1 MLGRRAMLGLLAAA
15 LWAGPPLGFR
25 FPGAL
30 GGAAWAKD
38 GGSNSG
44 SGGSGGGKDD
54 DDDDDGGGG
63 GNSGPGGSSGSGKG
77 KSGKGNVTI
86 GKSRRPIFGGDGI
99 HLQFF
104 DGHVERIRAG
114 QFERTD
120 TYGRLVERRVST
132 ASDLRRLRSLE
143 AEFAAKGRAS
153 GIVTIAEI
161 DESSGRVEIT
171 DFRGWRE
178 TLMRTRYEL
187 SDPNGRTVTLRALV
201 SDDILRVRSLLSLN

>member
-1 MLGRRAMLGLLAAA
+1 MLRLLAAA
-15 LWAGPPLGFR
+15 LWAAPPIGFS
-25 FPGAL
+25 
-30 GGAAWAKD
+30 GGTAWANQ

-44 SGGSGGGKDD
+44 SGGSGRDDDNDD
-54 DDDDDGGGG
+54 DDDTNS
-63 GNSGPGGSSGSGKG
+63 GNSGSGGSSGSSGSGKG
-77 KSGKGNVTI
+77 KGKPGKAGFSI
-86 GKSRRPIFGGDGI
+86 GTSRRPIFGGDGI

-120 TYGRLVERRVST
+120 RSGRLVERRVST
-132 ASDLRRLRSLE
+132 AVDLRRLRSLE

-178 TLMRTRYEL
+178 TLMRARYEL

-201 SDDILRVRSLLSLN
+201 PDDILRIRGLLSLN

>member
-25 FPGAL
+25 FPGAS

-44 SGGSGGGKDD
+44 SGDSGGGN
-54 DDDDDGGGG
+54 DDDGNDDDGG
-63 GNSGPGGSSGSGKG
+63 GNSGPGGGSGSGKG

-120 TYGRLVERRVST
+120 TSGRIIERRVST
-132 ASDLRRLRSLE
+132 AGDLRRLRALE

-178 TLMRTRYEL
+178 TLMRARYEL

-201 SDDILRVRSLLSLN
+201 ADDILRVRSLLSLN